1 MSFQLIEQDRDVLPT
16 ELLPAF
22 KRHGRIS
29 DPDDDL
35 TLKEKLGQAIDRIQT
50 RGNFRIV
57 PCTYKWTPAASEFCA
72 GLARIPYPPVRTCT
86 VSGVTDPAAYAVDLR
101 ALDGVPIT
109 YLVGAYASGMSIE
122 IEAGFAAAADLPAGL
137 TDAIERVA
145 AHLYEHREILIPG
158 SEFVAPDFATDLT
171 WWLPRA

>member
-1 MSFQLIEQDRDVLPT
+1 MGFVLLEQDVAVLPT
-16 ELLPAF
+16 ELLPAM
-22 KRHGRIS
+22 KRHGRIN
-29 DPDDDL
+29 DDDDDL
-35 TLKEKLGQAIDRIQT
+35 TIKEKLGQAIDRIQT

-57 PCTYKWTPAASEFCA
+57 PCKYTWTPSAADFCD
-72 GLARIPYPPVRTCT
+72 GLALVPYPPVRTCT
-86 VSGVTDPAAYAVDLR
+86 VSGVTDPAAYSVDLR
-101 ALDGVPIT
+101 AIDGVPIT
-109 YLVGAYASGMSIE
+109 YLAGPFAAGMSVE
-122 IEAGFAAAADLPAGL
+122 IEAGFVAAADMPLSL